1 MSSFAAP
8 SSLAAHPDRESLSD
22 RSTIAR
28 SRAMVL
34 ITSSLRYDTPPPAF
48 ASWVEA
54 PFRRRKVLRPS
65 IIVDDMGELLSYRV
79 TLAASP
85 RASLTY
91 TMVYVEVN
99 VYSVTA

>member
-1 MSSFAAP
+1 M
-8 SSLAAHPDRESLSD
+8 
-22 RSTIAR
+22 
-28 SRAMVL
+28 L